1 MKPLK
6 ILLLN
11 PPNENE
17 IIANDAKFTREH
29 GGFSPPL
36 GLGYIA
42 SYLEKMTPHRI
53 YFLDCQAEEV
63 NYDKLCAILLCRHYD
78 IIGITCLTLCLYDV
92 KKTIQ
97 LIKSIKKD
105 TLIIAGGPHA
115 TIYPEE
121 TLKLGADKVVIGE
134 GERAMIDAISSPD
147 TYFTQIAT
155 DYLNILP
162 FPARVARELYYSI
175 LSDRVTTSM
184 ITSRGCPYQCNFCD
198 RPAMGKRFR
207 ERSAVNVADEIE
219 ECLEQGIEEINMYD
233 DTFTINRNRVFEIC
247 DEIEKRGLKFSWDIR
262 ARVNTVDYEMLKRLR
277 KVGCIRIRMGVE
289 SGTQKVLDI
298 LNKNITLEQA
308 ENAFKWAKSAGMETF
323 AYFMIGNPTE
333 RKEDIDET
341 YSFSRRL
348 KADYAQFTILTP
360 FPATKLYTDWLA
372 KHDTDIWEDFA
383 TNPKRDFTP
392 PFWDEYFTLSELRD
406 MLSKIYKAYYLQP
419 RVLFNKIKNIR
430 SFTQLKRCIQAG
442 RGLWN

>member
-17 IIANDAKFTREH
+17 IIANDALFTREH

-42 SYLEKMTPHRI
+42 SYIEKMTPHRT
-53 YFLDCQAEEV
+53 FLLDCQAEEV
-63 NYDKLCAILLCRHYD
+63 DYNKLCAVLLCRNYD
-78 IIGITCLTLCLYDV
+78 IIGITCLTLCMVDV

-97 LIKSIKKD
+97 YIKSIKKD
-105 TLIIAGGPHA
+105 ITIICGGPHA

-121 TLKLGADKVVIGE
+121 TLRLGVDKVIIGE
-134 GERAMIDAISSPD
+134 GERAMVEAISSPSLFY
-147 TYFTQIAT
+147 TSIPT
-155 DYLNILP
+155 DFLNILP
-162 FPARVARELYYSI
+162 FPARVAKEFYYSI

-184 ITSRGCPYQCNFCD
+184 ITSRGCPYQCVFCD
-198 RPAMGKRFR
+198 RPTMGKKFR
-207 ERSAVNVADEIE
+207 ERSAINVTDEIE

-247 DEIEKRGLKFSWDIR
+247 DEIEKRGLKFTWDIR

-289 SGTQKVLDI
+289 SGVQRILDI

-308 ENAFKWAKSAGMETF
+308 ENAFKWAKSVGMETF
-323 AYFMIGNPTE
+323 AYFMIGNPHE
-333 RKEDIDET
+333 QKGDIDET
-341 YSFSRRL
+341 YNFSRRL

-360 FPATKLYTDWLA
+360 FPATKLYSMWLE
-372 KHDTDIWEDFA
+372 KHDKDIWKDFA
-383 TNPKRDFTP
+383 TNPTKNFTP
-392 PFWDEYFTLSELRD
+392 PFWDEYFTLQELRD
-406 MLSKIYKAYYLQP
+406 MLSKIYKSYYLQP
-419 RVLFNKIKNIR
+419 RVIFNKIKNIR
-430 SFTQLKRCIQAG
+430 SFTQLKRVIQAG
-442 RGLWN
+442 RGLYG